1 MKVRWTQT
9 ARDDLKAVWDFISRD
24 SIFYANKFTD
34 ELLRATDVLEIFPE
48 FGRIVPEIGDAN
60 TREIIYG
67 SYRIM
72 YLVGDGNVFVTQIV
86 HGARD
91 FKPEYEA

>member
-1 MKVRWTQT
+1 MTVRWTQT
-9 ARDDLKAVWDFISRD
+9 ARDDLKAVWDYIARD
-24 SIFYANKFTD
+24 SVFYADKFTD
-34 ELLRATDVLEIFPE
+34 ELLKATDVLEIFPE
-48 FGRIVPEIGDAN
+48 VGRIIPEIGDTN

-72 YLVGDGNVFVTQIV
+72 YLVSEESIFITQVI

-91 FKPEYEA
+91 FKS